1 MSIEDDIALLD
12 RVPTLKMLG
21 LEALRIIAIGAESR
35 VVRGGDILFREGQ
48 EADSAYVVVSGNF
61 ALTREDT
68 PVEAGQP
75 PAVNVGSGTL
85 LGEMALITQTQRP
98 ATATAT
104 EVSSVLRIPRS
115 IFMRTVESYPD
126 VALRLARALS
136 ERLTTTLDD
145 LERVRMQFESIEPV
159 ARRLPEETGD
169 EPEPESRADPDAESD
184 PDADGG
190 PDDDSDATGGAN
202 SG

>member
-61 ALTREDT
+61 ALTREDM
-68 PVEAGQP
+68 PPEAGQP
-75 PAVNVGSGTL
+75 RAVNVGPGTL

-126 VALRLARALS
+126 VALRLARTLS

-145 LERVRMQFESIEPV
+145 LGRVRMQFESIEPV
-159 ARRLPEETGD
+159 ARRLPEESGD
-169 EPEPESRADPDAESD
+169 EPEPDSPADPDADAGPEGESD
-184 PDADGG
+184 TPDE
-190 PDDDSDATGGAN
+190 TN